1 MNKYFDFSLNIQQN
15 KIFESLKDFTI
26 NDDDIFILKGYAGTG
41 KTTMMSGLIKY
52 LNANNITFRLLSS
65 TGRAAKVLS
74 DKTNLSANTI
84 HSEIYSFGGIDEDLE
99 SLSNDNLNNIDD
111 KGQINLLF
119 ELTSQNSDTDII
131 YIIDEASMISDT
143 KSRGS
148 SFAQFGDG
156 DLLSDLFKYDQTGKF
171 IFIGDPCQLPP
182 INQVFSPALSKSYLE
197 NKFQKKV
204 IEFELTQV
212 MRQSEENDI
221 FNISNNLRRLVTR
234 NPDIKWPK
242 LPFKNSKNI
251 ELVGDLSEMILKYI
265 DLINNNDTTFSTF
278 LCHSNRQCKEINKL
292 IRAILYDN
300 INQLHVGDLLLV
312 TQNSQLVDLVNGDI
326 VKIEK
331 IGKSEYRCGLHFTN
345 VVVTELASKNTF
357 NTLMVRDIPFSI
369 NSNIT
374 DKQHKDIF
382 IDFYLRMKNKGIS
395 QNSDQFNKQMIK
407 DPYLNALKSVF
418 GYAISCHKSQGGEWE
433 ELFLYVNKS
442 LYVLNQR
449 PPSFYQWAYTAV
461 TRAKEKIYVN
471 NQIGETDWMIN

>member
-1 MNKYFDFSLNIQQN
+1 
-15 KIFESLKDFTI
+15 
-26 NDDDIFILKGYAGTG
+26 
-41 KTTMMSGLIKY
+41 
-52 LNANNITFRLLSS
+52 
-65 TGRAAKVLS
+65 
-74 DKTNLSANTI
+74 
-84 HSEIYSFGGIDEDLE
+84 
-99 SLSNDNLNNIDD
+99 
-111 KGQINLLF
+111 
-119 ELTSQNSDTDII
+119 
-131 YIIDEASMISDT
+131 
-143 KSRGS
+143 
-148 SFAQFGDG
+148 
-156 DLLSDLFKYDQTGKF
+156 
-171 IFIGDPCQLPP
+171 
-182 INQVFSPALSKSYLE
+182 
-197 NKFQKKV
+197 
-204 IEFELTQV
+204 

-418 GYAISCHKSQGGEWE
+418 GYAISCHKSQGVSGKNFFFM
-433 ELFLYVNKS
+433 L
-442 LYVLNQR
+442 
-449 PPSFYQWAYTAV
+449 
-461 TRAKEKIYVN
+461 
-471 NQIGETDWMIN
+471 INHYMF